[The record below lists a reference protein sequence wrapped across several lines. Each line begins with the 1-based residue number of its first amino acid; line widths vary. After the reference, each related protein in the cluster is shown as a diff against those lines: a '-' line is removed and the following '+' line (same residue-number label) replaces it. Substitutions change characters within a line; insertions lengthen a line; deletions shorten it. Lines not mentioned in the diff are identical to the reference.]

1 VLLRERKG
9 RVGRQGLSRARR
21 GVPRWPAAVALL
33 AIGASYIVLS
43 EYVTLGPRVWL
54 PGLVTILVV
63 PLLSAQAWG
72 RYRLARAISLVLLG
86 VVTASVVLRVF
97 FLVSTLPG
105 RGASGLSVL
114 VDSTL
119 IWLSNVVTFAVWYW
133 EIDSGALAEH
143 RVDTR
148 AGEDFLFPQD
158 QQGGRENT
166 GWSPG
171 FLDYL
176 FVAFN
181 TSMAFSPTDTAVL
194 SRRAKVLTVV
204 QSLLSLVVVLVL
216 VGWAVDAL

>member
-1 VLLRERKG
+1 M
-9 RVGRQGLSRARR
+9 GRQGLSRTRR

-33 AIGASYIVLS
+33 AIAASYIVLS

-114 VDSTL
+114 VDSAL

-148 AGEDFLFPQD
+148 AGEDSCSLRTSRA
-158 QQGGRENT
+158 GGRT
-166 GWSPG
+166 PAGHR
-171 FLDYL
+171 
-176 FVAFN
+176 AFWT
-181 TSMAFSPTDTAVL
+181 TSSWPSIPAWHSAPQTRRFSADEPR
-194 SRRAKVLTVV
+194 S
-204 QSLLSLVVVLVL
+204 
-216 VGWAVDAL
+216 

>member
-1 VLLRERKG
+1 
-9 RVGRQGLSRARR
+9 VGRQGLSRTRR

-54 PGLVTILVV
+54 PGLVAILVV

-72 RYRLARAISLVLLG
+72 RYRLARTISFVLLG

-97 FLVSTLPG
+97 FLVSTLPE
-105 RGASGLSVL
+105 RGESGLSVL
-114 VDSTL
+114 VDSAL

-143 RVDTR
+143 RVDAR
-148 AGEDFLFPQD
+148 AGKDFLFPQD
-158 QQGGRENT
+158 QQRGGREDT

>member
-1 VLLRERKG
+1 
-9 RVGRQGLSRARR
+9 VGRQGLSRTRR

-33 AIGASYIVLS
+33 AIAASYIVLS

-72 RYRLARAISLVLLG
+72 RYRLARAISFVLLG
-86 VVTASVVLRVF
+86 VVTVSVVLRVF

-105 RGASGLSVL
+105 RGDSGLAVL
-114 VDSTL
+114 VDSAL

-143 RVDTR
+143 RVDGQ

-158 QQGGRENT
+158 QRGGREDT

-216 VGWAVDAL
+216 VGWAVDTL